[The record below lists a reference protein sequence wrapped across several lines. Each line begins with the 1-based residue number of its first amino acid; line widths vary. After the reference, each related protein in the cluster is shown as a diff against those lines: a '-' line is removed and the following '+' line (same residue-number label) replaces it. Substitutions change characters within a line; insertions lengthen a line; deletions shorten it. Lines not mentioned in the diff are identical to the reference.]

1 LKKKENVIK
10 KEASPAKSISPGK
23 NASPAKSVSPA
34 KSASQSPNKS
44 PSKSPSK
51 SPNKLPKQQSTPK
64 KSSPIKNENDN
75 KTSPFKTPEKT
86 TPKKFT
92 RTISPIVDESPMQKT
107 KNLVNK
113 WEDIKRDNEK
123 LAKATKYENE
133 KSDKRKSTPAPSRN
147 STTTFTPISNFLSSE
162 TNKKGVTLDE
172 TKLKDHIPE
181 ITKKFSMK
189 DKRIRENIKRF
200 NQSYHTANI
209 DLKNNDKKIVVV
221 KPIIKEKR
229 VYVEEDDDS
238 DKVQR
243 SKRVKLSELDNDG
256 STSIW
261 HKINS
266 AIHSLKET
274 IKSKTEEK
282 SVDSSAGR
290 ENESFIIAPTVKHQ
304 EVKEPVRLDESTC
317 LDIFNPSTNKSIIPM
332 YLRLR
337 RNGSLS
343 KEDNSIPNNFVKSN
357 TKPEWVNKLYMVIS
371 NETSS
376 PKLFDIP
383 VHWTSLSSQMVYI
396 LNISDEALIQF
407 NGSESLNRDKD
418 YAQRICK
425 RISLNDNVPDIFE
438 IEQEES
444 YNNDTVALQLFWKA
458 LELENYTD
466 EERKKFIS
474 KNDTQNLKDV
484 LIDNKKEIDIE
495 NAIYVYRINE
505 QTKSLDLIH
514 NGTFPTYRCL
524 NSNTS
529 MIFDFVGEVYL
540 WQGKNSSLNARSI
553 GIKFAQKIFNDYKRP
568 SWASLRKINEG
579 HEQILFQEKFKDSFY
594 FL

>member
-1 LKKKENVIK
+1 MVEKNDKVIK
-10 KEASPAKSISPGK
+10 ETSPAKSTSPGKTISSAKPASPAKSS
-23 NASPAKSVSPA
+23 
-34 KSASQSPNKS
+34 SQS
-44 PSKSPSK
+44 PSKSPS
-51 SPNKLPKQQSTPK
+51 KLPKQQSTPK
-64 KSSPIKNENDN
+64 KSSPSKNENDN
-75 KTSPFKTPEKT
+75 KTSPFKTPERT
-86 TPKKFT
+86 TPKKFIKN
-92 RTISPIVDESPMQKT
+92 ISPIVDDSPMQKT

-113 WEDIKRDNEK
+113 WEDIKKDNEK

-133 KSDKRKSTPAPSRN
+133 KSDKRKTSS
-147 STTTFTPISNFLSSE
+147 TTFTPISNFLNSE

-209 DLKNNDKKIVVV
+209 DLKENEKKIVVV

-229 VYVEEDDDS
+229 VYVEDEDDD

-243 SKRVKLSELDNDG
+243 SKRVKVSELSGDG

-266 AIHSLKET
+266 AIRSLKET

-282 SVDSSAGR
+282 SINNTTGK

-304 EVKEPVRLDESTC
+304 EVKEPVRLNEGTC
-317 LDIFNPSTNKSIIPM
+317 LDIFSPSSNKSAIPV

-337 RNGSLS
+337 KSS
-343 KEDNSIPNNFVKSN
+343 SFVKDDNSIPNNFVKSN

-371 NETSS
+371 NENSA
-376 PKLFDIP
+376 PKLFDVP
-383 VHWTSLSSQMVYI
+383 VHWTSLSSKMVYI
-396 LNISDEALIQF
+396 LNVSDEALIQF

-444 YNNDTVALQLFWKA
+444 YNDNTVALQLFWKA
-458 LELENYTD
+458 LELDNYSI
-466 EERKKFIS
+466 EERKKIIL
-474 KNDTQNLKDV
+474 KNDTQNLKSI
-484 LIDNKKEIDIE
+484 LESNRNEIDIE
-495 NAIYVYRINE
+495 KAIYVYRINE

-594 FL
+594 FF